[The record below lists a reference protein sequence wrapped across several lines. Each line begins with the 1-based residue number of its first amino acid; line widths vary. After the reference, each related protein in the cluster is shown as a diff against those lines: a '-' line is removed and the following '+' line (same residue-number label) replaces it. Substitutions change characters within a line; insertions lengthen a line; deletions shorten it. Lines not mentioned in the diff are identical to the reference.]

1 MSQRAIFLDRDGTL
15 VHARHYP
22 SQPGELVLYEG
33 IGPGLRRLQAAGFQ
47 LVVITNQAGVARGY
61 FTEESVRRMNQYLCE
76 ELSRLSVH
84 VDGVYYCPH
93 HVNGIVPELA
103 VECDCRKP
111 RPGMILKAAAEL
123 DLDLPGSWFVGDILD
138 DVEAGNRA
146 GCRTVLIDL
155 GTESPSPVPLRRP
168 HLVARDTVHAL
179 AMIATLEHLG
189 PACDL
194 AYLPQSWQCDSPL
207 PAALGGSHA

>member
-22 SQPGELVLYEG
+22 SQPRELVLYEG

-61 FTEESVRRMNQYLCE
+61 FTEEGVRRMNQYLCE

-93 HVNGIVPELA
+93 HVDGIVPELA

-123 DLDLPGSWFVGDILD
+123 DLDLPSSWFIGDILD

-194 AYLPQSWQCDSPL
+194 SYLPRSWQCDSPL
-207 PAALGGSHA
+207 PAASGGSHA